1 MKITRLP
8 FSQVPQLSKIDVAY
22 TVGDAALRPFYNYDT
37 SIEAFR
43 RVMEDKK
50 KDASNREVLCD
61 ALRLQYNGLDVH
73 PRVAV
78 QMERLASP
86 DTFTV
91 ATAHQPALFTGP
103 LYYVYK
109 IFSTIHLAEQ
119 LNRAYPDCHFVP
131 VFVSGAEDHDFEE
144 INTIHLYNKSI
155 TWHNEAQGAV
165 GAMSAATLAP
175 VLEELGNVLG
185 DSDAAKAVFERIHR
199 AYTSHDTYGRATL
212 DLLNALFGEYGLV
225 VVDMNTP
232 LLKKLF
238 VPQMEKELLEQPSQA
253 WVEKA
258 QRELEQVGFGA
269 QAHAREIN
277 LFYLRNQLR
286 ERIVQ
291 EDDRYRVWNTDLVF
305 SREEILHELH
315 EHPERFSP
323 NVILRPLYQ
332 EIVLPNLAYIG
343 GGGEIAYWLERKEQF
358 RHFGVNFP
366 MLVRRNSV
374 WWIDEA
380 GAKRMQ
386 KLGLPPEA
394 LFEETESLIKRYV
407 ADNTEKEISLEEEK
421 NRIEEIFE
429 KVLHKAVDIDATL
442 EKAVLAE
449 KTKQLNALENL
460 EAKLMRAEKQR
471 QDTSVQQIRSL
482 REKYF
487 PGNGLQERKDNFL
500 PLYIKHGKNL
510 FDVLLKELD
519 PLQPGFILVSE
530 QED

>member
-8 FSQVPQLSKIDVAY
+8 FSLIPQLSKTDVAY
-22 TVGDAALRPFYNYDT
+22 ADGDTALRPFYNYAP
-37 SIEAFR
+37 SMEAFR
-43 RVMEDKK
+43 QVIEDKK
-50 KDASNREVLCD
+50 KDATDRNALCA
-61 ALRLQYNGLDVH
+61 ALRLQYEGLEMH
-73 PRVAV
+73 PRVAA
-78 QMERLASP
+78 QIDRLAKP

-91 ATAHQPALFTGP
+91 ATAHQPCLFTGP

-119 LNRAYPDCHFVP
+119 LSSAYPDCHFVP

-144 INTIHLYNKSI
+144 INSVHLYNKSI
-155 TWHNEAQGAV
+155 AWHNEEQGPV
-165 GAMSAATLAP
+165 GAMSTVTLAP
-175 VLEELGNVLG
+175 ALDELSSVLG
-185 DSDAAKAVFERIHR
+185 DSEAAKAAFELIRS

-212 DLLNALFGEYGLV
+212 HLLNALFGEYGLV
-225 VVDMNTP
+225 VADMNTP

-238 VPQMEKELLEQPSQA
+238 VPQMEKELLDQPSQA
-253 WVEKA
+253 LVEKT
-258 QRELEQVGFGA
+258 QSELEQAGFGA

-277 LFYLRNQLR
+277 LFYLKEQLR

-291 EDDRYRVWNTDLVF
+291 EDGQYRVWNTELVF
-305 SREEILHELH
+305 SREEILNELRA
-315 EHPERFSP
+315 HPERFSP

-358 RHFGVNFP
+358 RHFDVNFP

-386 KLGLPPEA
+386 KLGLPPED
-394 LFEETESLIKRYV
+394 LFEETESLLKRYV
-407 ADNTEKEISLEEEK
+407 AAHTEKEISLEEEK
-421 NRIEEIFE
+421 NRIEEIYE
-429 KVLHKAVDIDATL
+429 RVLHKAVDIDSTL

-449 KTKQLNALENL
+449 KAKQIHALENL
-460 EAKLMRAEKQR
+460 ETKLMRAEKQR
-471 QDTSVQQIRSL
+471 QDTAVQQIRSL

-500 PLYIKHGKNL
+500 PLYLKHGKTL

-519 PLQPGFILVSE
+519 PLQSGFILVSE
-530 QED
+530 QEH